1 MLEHDGDEVDR
12 WSLYM
17 VIGFLAS
24 KRKFTLFTKAA
35 LLPATVAFCVAW
47 AFAPYQSL
55 LLPSLLT
62 LGSVALGTL
71 LIAVIRILPREGL
84 EYLELIEARFGPK
97 TRAEVWQWY
106 QVADQTVILDV
117 VKIAREVGEYGQI
130 GHASAK

>member
-1 MLEHDGDEVDR
+1 
-12 WSLYM
+12 M

-24 KRKFTLFTKAA
+24 RRKFTLLTKAA
-35 LLPATVAFCVAW
+35 LLPAAVACCVAW
-47 AFAPYQSL
+47 AFGPYQSL
-55 LLPSLLT
+55 LLPSLFT

-71 LIAVIRILPREGL
+71 LIAVIRFLPKEGL
-84 EYLELIEARFGPK
+84 EYLEMIETSFGPK

>member
-1 MLEHDGDEVDR
+1 
-12 WSLYM
+12 M

-35 LLPATVAFCVAW
+35 LLPAAVACCLAW

-55 LLPSLLT
+55 LLPSIFT

-71 LIAVIRILPREGL
+71 LIAVIRIFPREGL
-84 EYLELIEARFGPK
+84 EYLEMIEARFGQK
-97 TRAEVWQWY
+97 TRAQVWQWH
-106 QVADQTVILDV
+106 QAADQTAPLDV
-117 VKIAREVGEYGQI
+117 VKIAKEVGEYGSI